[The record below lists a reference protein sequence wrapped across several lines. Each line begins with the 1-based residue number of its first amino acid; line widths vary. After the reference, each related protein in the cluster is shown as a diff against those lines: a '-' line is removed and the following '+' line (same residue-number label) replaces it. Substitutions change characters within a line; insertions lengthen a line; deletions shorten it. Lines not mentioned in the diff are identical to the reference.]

1 FITLL
6 GLIAFLGVAGG
17 GAPAFTALFLLA
29 SVFGVMMVIPI
40 GGADMPVVISLLNSF
55 TGLAVASTGFV
66 LVNPALIIA
75 GTLVGASGTLLTLM
89 MCKAM
94 NRSLMNVLFAGGG
107 GGPVAVTGAG
117 AGAAGAKAH
126 REITPE
132 DAAVLLANLRSL

>member
-1 FITLL
+1 KLLPGLLFVGLIGIVLML
-6 GLIAFLGVAGG
+6 GLAGG
-17 GAPAFTALFLLA
+17 GAPLFTALFVVA

-66 LVNPALIIA
+66 LVNPALIIS

-94 NRSLMNVLFAGGG
+94 NRSLTNVLFAGVG
-107 GGPVAVTGAG
+107 GGPVAAKGGAA
-117 AGAAGAKAH
+117 AGAAKAQ
-126 REITPE
+126 
-132 DAAVLLANLRSL
+132 